1 LALAIGMGWATR
13 WHNKNLLPHD
23 HLRRKA
29 FFLLSLPI
37 NALRRENFNSNPRY
51 RYRSDWFHQGHIPM
65 GYTFREIVASDRLTG
80 QMPWNR
86 TANNTPARM
95 VKLRLE
101 RVTGPRP
108 VESWTVQWRSLQGVE
123 GLVRKHDDHGH
134 VVSMT
139 TLSFTMPLSFR
150 CRHSRRD
157 TWESAL
163 S

>member
-1 LALAIGMGWATR
+1 
-13 WHNKNLLPHD
+13 
-23 HLRRKA
+23 
-29 FFLLSLPI
+29 
-37 NALRRENFNSNPRY
+37 
-51 RYRSDWFHQGHIPM
+51 M

-123 GLVRKHDDHGH
+123 GLVRK
-134 VVSMT
+134 T
-139 TLSFTMPLSFR
+139 
-150 CRHSRRD
+150 
-157 TWESAL
+157 
-163 S
+163 

>member
-1 LALAIGMGWATR
+1 
-13 WHNKNLLPHD
+13 
-23 HLRRKA
+23 
-29 FFLLSLPI
+29 
-37 NALRRENFNSNPRY
+37 
-51 RYRSDWFHQGHIPM
+51 M